1 MAGKGIN
8 QSISY
13 LQPHESLQCM
23 GAVSRA
29 GGSCQGSVSVHR
41 RRWGCGA
48 GTELCPSTGVAQQQS
63 EVVQGGLPGAGNKIA
78 GKMVTGLCPCTAVCV
93 LLPSPWL
100 AAAFLCS
107 TTQTW
112 APAQGHTLTPQL
124 PKSLHHKEAV
134 MLKKKEEKKDFLIVH
149 QTY

>member
-23 GAVSRA
+23 GAVSSA

-78 GKMVTGLCPCTAVCV
+78 GKMVTGLPMHSCLCPSAIPV
-93 LLPSPWL
+93 LSSSISLQHDPDMGSCPGPHTDPS
-100 AAAFLCS
+100 AA
-107 TTQTW
+107 QIP
-112 APAQGHTLTPQL
+112 APQRG
-124 PKSLHHKEAV
+124 SDV
-134 MLKKKEEKKDFLIVH
+134 KKKKKKKKTF
-149 QTY
+149 